1 MDCDYLIA
9 PFCFYKAGNTY
20 LKTGFGYVWIQY
32 LIDFVEISD
41 DFTNTDADLEPF
53 SFISGTFWMLAW
65 NLLDFIS
72 GTS

>member
-1 MDCDYLIA
+1 
-9 PFCFYKAGNTY
+9 
-20 LKTGFGYVWIQY
+20 

-53 SFISGTFWMLAW
+53 SFIAGTFWMLAW